1 MRKQPKFSSRESSYE
16 FSRDFSLLM
25 TRAIFVFIASIFLI
39 MPVVYQSGEISI
51 STQLVICTPFL
62 LFLGIPHG
70 AIDNVLYL
78 RDRKISN
85 FKFIGTY
92 LVIIAANVVLWFVA
106 PVMAYVLFLILSAY
120 HFGQSQ
126 FSHYF
131 KSQPPLLKVLFSVW
145 GLAILSAL
153 VFFNIE
159 EVYQIMADSSEF
171 SRFGIVH
178 GEIFM
183 MYFFFGSFFST
194 IAILIYL
201 SITKAISIET
211 LMMELLVLSLILIC
225 FFLMPLLI
233 GFTLYF
239 VILHSFK
246 VLREE
251 FNFLMN
257 EKKVKSI
264 KSFTAMITPFTLLS
278 IFGIA
283 FLFGMI
289 YLDIFNISYGYCL
302 LIVISSITLPH
313 VFVMDNFYKLLF
325 KRKIRSAG
333 IQD

>member
-1 MRKQPKFSSRESSYE
+1 
-16 FSRDFSLLM
+16 M

-39 MPVVYQSGEISI
+39 TPVVYQAGDISVA
-51 STQLVICTPFL
+51 TQLLICTPFL

-70 AIDNVLYL
+70 AIDNVLYI

-85 FKFIGTY
+85 FRFIGIY
-92 LVIIAANVVLWFVA
+92 LIIIASNVLLWFVA
-106 PVMAYVLFLILSAY
+106 PVLAYGLFLILSAY

-131 KSQPPLLKVLFSVW
+131 KSQPLLIKTLFSLW

-153 VFFNIE
+153 VFFNLGEI
-159 EVYQIMADSSEF
+159 YQIMADSDEF
-171 SRFGIVH
+171 SKFGIVH
-178 GEIFM
+178 GENFM
-183 MYFFFGSFFST
+183 TYFFFTSFFGT

-201 SITKAISIET
+201 SIKKIISIET
-211 LMMELLVLSLILIC
+211 LLMELLVLSLVLIC

-251 FNFLMN
+251 FNFLLSDQ
-257 EKKVKSI
+257 KVHSF
-264 KSFTAMITPFTLLS
+264 KSFMAMITPFTLLS

-283 FLFGMI
+283 FLFGLI
-289 YLDIFNISYGYCL
+289 YFDIFNMSYGYCL

-313 VFVMDNFYKLLF
+313 VFVMDNFYDLLF
-325 KRKIRSAG
+325 KRKLSSAG